1 MFRLCKVKK
10 IEVNSFFYCGLVSV
24 IYIKVKS
31 DESITHS
38 KSWFESSVAQRN
50 EKEDSILFKS

>member
-10 IEVNSFFYCGLVSV
+10 IVVNFFFYCGLLFV

-38 KSWFESSVAQRN
+38 KSWFKSSVGQRN